1 MSGTDMGGELDIKF
15 SVSTVETPTAN
26 RITALEIAKLL
37 NDFAASRGRP
47 SIAFYGTPPS
57 APLN

>member
-1 MSGTDMGGELDIKF
+1 MGGELDIKF